1 MAHCEAERRLS
12 VLSSWRSERVQSL
25 RLTALHLFSTHSRLG
40 QLWDGFVDQRKNTR
54 GEKVREKR
62 ASLEIM
68 SKVITKVRQWHD
80 QSFGLVSYL
89 QSPFL
94 FLVRLYFGWQLAQSG
109 WGKLH
114 HLSGVAEYFGTLGL
128 PMPAQMAVFIA
139 CVEFFGG
146 IFLALGLL
154 SRITGLVL
162 TVNMIMAYVFGDHDA
177 LFSFISDPDKFVA
190 AAPFAFLVVSLI
202 VLIFGAG
209 KISVDV
215 AITLFFGSARVKQ
228 ANSVPA

>member
-1 MAHCEAERRLS
+1 
-12 VLSSWRSERVQSL
+12 
-25 RLTALHLFSTHSRLG
+25 
-40 QLWDGFVDQRKNTR
+40 
-54 GEKVREKR
+54 
-62 ASLEIM
+62 M
-68 SKVITKVRQWHD
+68 SKLIAKIRQWHD
-80 QSFGLVSYL
+80 QFFGLVSYL

-94 FLVRLYFGWQLAQSG
+94 VFVRLYFGWQLAQSG

-139 CVEFFGG
+139 CLEFFGG

-154 SRITGLVL
+154 SRITCLVL
-162 TVNMIMAYVFGDHDA
+162 TVNMIMAYVIGDHEA

-190 AAPFAFLVVSLI
+190 AAPFVFLVVSLI

-209 KISVDV
+209 MISVDA
-215 AITLFFGSARVKQ
+215 AIAFFFGSSQAKQ

>member
-1 MAHCEAERRLS
+1 
-12 VLSSWRSERVQSL
+12 
-25 RLTALHLFSTHSRLG
+25 
-40 QLWDGFVDQRKNTR
+40 
-54 GEKVREKR
+54 
-62 ASLEIM
+62 M

-94 FLVRLYFGWQLAQSG
+94 LLVRLYFGWQLAQSG

-190 AAPFAFLVVSLI
+190 AAPFAFLVASLI

-215 AITLFFGSARVKQ
+215 AITLLFGSARVKQ

>member
-1 MAHCEAERRLS
+1 
-12 VLSSWRSERVQSL
+12 
-25 RLTALHLFSTHSRLG
+25 
-40 QLWDGFVDQRKNTR
+40 
-54 GEKVREKR
+54 
-62 ASLEIM
+62 M
-68 SKVITKVRQWHD
+68 SKLISKAVQWHC
-80 QSFGLVSYL
+80 QFFTLVSYL

-94 FLVRLYFGWQLAQSG
+94 LLIRLYWGWQLVQSG

-114 HLSGVAEYFGTLGL
+114 HLSNVGEYFATLGL

-146 IFLALGLL
+146 IFLALGLA

-162 TVNMIMAYVFGDHDA
+162 TVNLTMAYVIGDREA
-177 LFSFISDPDKFVA
+177 LFSFFSYPDKFTA

-209 KISVDV
+209 RISADTV
-215 AITLFFGSARVKQ
+215 IGFLFGSTQVKQ
-228 ANSVPA
+228 ANTAPA